1 MKEKELKSALKE
13 NKVIFGSKK
22 TIKYLKLGN
31 VKLIVIASNCPDD
44 VKKDLEKYTGMSG
57 IELEN
62 FDGTAKQLGVFC
74 GKPFSIASLAIVK

>member
-1 MKEKELKSALKE
+1 MKELKDALKD
-13 NKVIFGSKK
+13 NKVVFGSKR

-44 VKKDLEKYTGMSG
+44 VKADLEKYTKLSG
-57 IELEN
+57 IKLES